1 MWNEKHIQILKE
13 NFNEAAGKKVAL
25 DYNGFLKVF
34 DNGHSILQV
43 FGPTIS
49 KHAFRL
55 FDSSRL
61 GSIIFIDFCCA
72 LSIICL
78 GSTNEKIRFLFD
90 LFDLDRDSLLNKK
103 ELTKLLHQLAT
114 IWIENKVQK

>member
-1 MWNEKHIQILKE
+1 MLLDMWNEKHIQILKDK
-13 NFNEAAGKKVAL
+13 FNEATGKKVAL
-25 DYNGFLKVF
+25 DYNSFLKVF
-34 DNGHSILQV
+34 DNSQSILEV

-49 KHAFRL
+49 KQAFRL
-55 FDSSRL
+55 FDSSRA
-61 GSIIFIDFCCA
+61 GSVTFRDFCCA

-103 ELTKLLHQLAT
+103 EMTKLLQ
-114 IWIENKVQK
+114 